1 MPHLGLVFPSFSPIG
16 AIVDLFSMRLRDAGV
31 ETRPIVAGNFT
42 LNPVIEHLDHSIH
55 GDLPAANRI
64 HNQGFF
70 VGNHHY
76 DITDQLNEF
85 KRILKQCLDV
95 QRPASND

>member
-1 MPHLGLVFPSFSPIG
+1 MNRLGSVFQSFCQTG
-16 AIVDLFSMRLRDAGV
+16 ATGPVLDALREAGV

-76 DITDQLNEF
+76 DVKDQLNQF
-85 KRILKQCLDV
+85 KSILQKCLDD
-95 QRPASND
+95 QRPSSND